1 MEAIPV
7 RVLRNQPGRFEELLA
22 RDGTLILNRDGKPF
36 AIAIG
41 VGESTLEATVRLAT
55 QIRAQLAVTELRAQ
69 SQARGLDK
77 LTPPEIEEQ
86 IRAARSERR
95 E

>member
-1 MEAIPV
+1 
-7 RVLRNQPGRFEELLA
+7 
-22 RDGTLILNRDGKPF
+22 
-36 AIAIG
+36 

-77 LTPPEIEEQ
+77 LTPSELEEQ